1 MMFIQDRVVKEQVSV
16 LVRDQVAF
24 DVVPY
29 ESGRN
34 LVLTQVAVE
43 KIVGIFFGMVG
54 EVGQGVIDLR
64 GEQKL
69 SAIQRVIL
77 YPIFLEIY

>member
-1 MMFIQDRVVKEQVSV
+1 VV
-16 LVRDQVAF
+16 F
-24 DVVPY
+24 
-29 ESGRN
+29 
-34 LVLTQVAVE
+34 TQVAVE
-43 KIVGIFFGMVG
+43 NIVGIFFGMVG